1 MPCGISTPLTLGLR
15 PDNNDLKPLCL
26 TSFSVSS
33 ACACILHYRLLLTL
47 LLLVITHLVNG
58 RITCTMSIPPPTSLP
73 DVLSSR
79 LLSIVLLR
87 GVESVDR
94 EKLSVQLKNILT
106 QVKVGLR

>member
-1 MPCGISTPLTLGLR
+1 MPCGIGTPLTLGLR

-26 TSFSVSS
+26 TSFSVSY

-58 RITCTMSIPPPTSLP
+58 RITCTMSIPPSLP
-73 DVLSSR
+73 DVLSSPNR
-79 LLSIVLLR
+79 RNVLLR

-106 QVKVGLR
+106 QVKVGLW